1 MVRYCDLH
9 THSCFSDGTCTPVE
23 IIEKAVAMNL
33 SAVALTDHNTVAGLP
48 EFLAAARGN
57 PIEAIP
63 GVEISTNYGET
74 ELHIVGLFLPE
85 ASFAPL
91 TAVLEAFNR
100 KKEES
105 NRVLVQNLTEAGFPL
120 DYDVICR
127 NHPVGTVNRAVIA
140 AALVRQGYVNSV
152 KEAFQSLLSKK
163 GGYYIPPER
172 LESLDAIRLL
182 RKLDAVPVLA
192 HPLLN
197 LKTEE
202 ALRRF
207 LAEAVPAGLVGME
220 TMYASYTPE
229 ETALARCLA
238 AEYGLKESGGSDFHG
253 EVKPHIQLG
262 TGKGNLAVPA
272 DFVRNLKMQGGAY
285 IRRAVSIPEL

>member
-1 MVRYCDLH
+1 MALYCDLH
-9 THSCFSDGTCTPVE
+9 THSCFSDGTCTPAQ
-23 IIEKAVAMNL
+23 IIEKAAAMNL

-48 EFLAAARGN
+48 AFLAGARGKSVD
-57 PIEAIP
+57 AIP

-91 TAVLEAFNR
+91 TAVLEDFNL

-105 NRVLVQNLTEAGFPL
+105 NHLLVQNLTKAGFPL
-120 DYDVICR
+120 DYEDICR
-127 NHPVGTVNRAVIA
+127 NHPAGTVNRAVIA
-140 AALVRQGYVNSV
+140 AALVQQGYVNSV
-152 KEAFQSLLSKK
+152 KEAFQGLLSKK

-197 LKTEE
+197 LKTEA
-202 ALRRF
+202 ALRAF
-207 LAEAVPAGLVGME
+207 LEEAVPAGLVAME
-220 TMYASYTPE
+220 TMYPSFTAE
-229 ETALARCLA
+229 ETALARSLA

-253 EVKPHIQLG
+253 AVKPHIRLG
-262 TGKGNLAVPA
+262 TGKGGLAIPA
-272 DFVRNLKMQGGAY
+272 EFAEKLK
-285 IRRAVSIPEL
+285 L

>member
-48 EFLAAARGN
+48 EFLTAARGN

-105 NRVLVQNLTEAGFPL
+105 NRVLVQNLTTL
-120 DYDVICR
+120 HYDCR
-127 NHPVGTVNRAVIA
+127 DC
-140 AALVRQGYVNSV
+140 VR
-152 KEAFQSLLSKK
+152 
-163 GGYYIPPER
+163 
-172 LESLDAIRLL
+172 
-182 RKLDAVPVLA
+182 
-192 HPLLN
+192 
-197 LKTEE
+197 
-202 ALRRF
+202 
-207 LAEAVPAGLVGME
+207 
-220 TMYASYTPE
+220 
-229 ETALARCLA
+229 C
-238 AEYGLKESGGSDFHG
+238 SDLF
-253 EVKPHIQLG
+253 
-262 TGKGNLAVPA
+262 
-272 DFVRNLKMQGGAY
+272 
-285 IRRAVSIPEL
+285 